1 MANEI
6 TTKTTIFKV
15 VLDKDDYAKGAADL
29 GKDIDNLKAKQ
40 KELEF
45 TTGKNTAEYQRV
57 TAQLKLTQAEQRKLT
72 DLQKAAI
79 TVEKA
84 QEGSNQKL
92 RSQLTLLTDQYNK
105 LSKEQRENTTAGKE
119 LGDSIAGITAE
130 LKLNEGAV
138 GDTRRN
144 VGNYTESI
152 VAAGEKMKVTTV
164 FTDENRK
171 ANLGL
176 QNQMEASAR
185 SAAAI
190 GGAFALLSN
199 IIGDNE
205 KAQNALRIITL
216 AVAAATAL
224 SNVAKEKGAILD
236 TIAFVKT
243 KALTVAQN
251 LYTTAVKGSTLAMTG
266 LKVAIA
272 ATGIG
277 ALVIG
282 ITSLIERLKSQKDA
296 TDSQAESQEALNEEL
311 ATTTSLLDDITKQYE
326 GAEGGFLQVIGSL
339 ERLLKLREAEGAN
352 ELELIDIKKQ
362 LINAQIQQAQTIRDV
377 AIANDALRLDDT
389 IRLNEQILNL
399 QTDLAIVNI
408 QRAKLLADEK
418 ALQDSLNSSLNG
430 EAVAVESIATNY
442 EKIGDILISLT
453 EDKYPALKMQTDE
466 QIAQQAKLAA
476 DAKDFEEQRR
486 DELQKTAEVAQNLS
500 AEIGVIFADSITDAG
515 FQVENFFRRLMVL
528 NIDIL
533 QRQLLAAIAEI
544 YFKQIASKGF
554 AGIATG
560 AALTA
565 IVVGATEAAKAA
577 LSKPVKFERGG
588 EFDPFGIEVG
598 GRLHSQ
604 GGTKYYGED
613 GNVIELE
620 KGERLFVNN
629 RKSSAL
635 IGALATINQ
644 AMGGRGLSGSSSY
657 LADGG
662 FASRS
667 ISDSVNSQFQ
677 SARLAA
683 DIVRNLPEF
692 TVSVTELNRV
702 QAGASN
708 VRVVTTL

>member
-1 MANEI
+1 MD
-6 TTKTTIFKV
+6 KTTTLTTVFKA
-15 VLDKDDYAKGAADL
+15 VLDRDDFAKGAADL

-40 KELEF
+40 KELEL
-45 TTGKNTAEYQRV
+45 TTGKNTVEYQRV

-216 AVAAATAL
+216 SVAAATAL
-224 SNVAKEKGAILD
+224 SNVAKERGAILD

-251 LYTTAVKGSTLAMTG
+251 LYTVAVKGSTFALTG
-266 LKVAIA
+266 LKAAIV

-277 ALVIG
+277 ALVVG
-282 ITSLIERLKSQKDA
+282 VTLLIEKLREQKAATDDQ
-296 TDSQAESQEALNEEL
+296 TDSQENLNKELERTQELNARIIKSFE
-311 ATTTSLLDDITKQYE
+311 ATRRGQTERIKAD
-326 GAEGGFLQVIGSL
+326 
-339 ERLLKLREAEGAN
+339 ERLLEIRKAEGASEEELFTIQKRIYTERLSFLN
-352 ELELIDIKKQ
+352 EIRRNLKAESEERKQFAEQVAETELQLTLLEINRSNRLKQEAADRKAAQSELNSGLSKEAETID
-362 LINAQIQQAQTIRDV
+362 
-377 AIANDALRLDDT
+377 AIATDYER
-389 IRLNEQILNL
+389 ISEILFE
-399 QTDLAIVNI
+399 LA
-408 QRAKLLADEK
+408 Q
-418 ALQDSLNSSLNG
+418 
-430 EAVAVESIATNY
+430 
-442 EKIGDILISLT
+442 
-453 EDKYPALKMQTDE
+453 DKYPALKMQTDE

-476 DAKDFEEQRR
+476 DAKSFEEQRR

-544 YFKQIASKGF
+544 YFEQIASKGF
-554 AGIATG
+554 AGLATG

-565 IVVGATEAAKAA
+565 IIVGATEAAKAA
-577 LSKPVKFERGG
+577 LTKPVKFERGG

-644 AMGGRGLSGSSSY
+644 AMGGRGLSGASSY